1 MSTQKIHII
10 GGPGSGKT
18 YIASKLAI
26 MDDITAYDLDQVFW
40 DQSQATYVRA
50 SQEVRSAKLNE
61 ILAQSSWVIEG
72 VYYKW
77 LAPSFEDAD
86 VIIVL
91 TTPLWK
97 RQWRISKR
105 FITRKFFQG
114 QYHKET
120 LKSFIELWKWNR
132 DFDRDNLARIK
143 TFIAHHQHKVRYC
156 DSLEQVKRELR

>member
-1 MSTQKIHII
+1 M
-10 GGPGSGKT
+10 
-18 YIASKLAI
+18 
-26 MDDITAYDLDQVFW
+26 
-40 DQSQATYVRA
+40 RA

-105 FITRKFFQG
+105 FITRKFFSRAVSERDTEEL
-114 QYHKET
+114 YRT
-120 LKSFIELWKWNR
+120 LEMESRFR
-132 DFDRDNLARIK
+132 SR
-143 TFIAHHQHKVRYC
+143 
-156 DSLEQVKRELR
+156 